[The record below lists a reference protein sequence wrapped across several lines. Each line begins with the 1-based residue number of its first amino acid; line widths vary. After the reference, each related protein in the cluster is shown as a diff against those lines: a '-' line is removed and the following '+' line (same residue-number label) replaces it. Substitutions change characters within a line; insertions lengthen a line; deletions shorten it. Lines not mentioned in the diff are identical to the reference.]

1 MLYYLITNQSQVLY
15 HAKPASC
22 GWIVNTSNKLST
34 WTMYVVQV
42 FNMYVIN
49 FLKLIYTVPVLSLKK
64 IEIPNTK
71 NSKGVERVLTWLLHE
86 YVTSTILK
94 TSLHEL

>member
-49 FLKLIYTVPVLSLKK
+49 KSCVEIFLKLIYTVPVLSLKE

-71 NSKGVERVLTWLLHE
+71 NSKGH
-86 YVTSTILK
+86 
-94 TSLHEL
+94 